1 MAEQGRGWLQ
11 TAALLGVMWIGM
23 PSAQAVTVL
32 DDRQQKV
39 QIAQAPQRIVSLLPS
54 LTETVCALKQ
64 CHKLV
69 GLDRYSNWP
78 ESVRPLPRM
87 GGGLD
92 PSIEAV
98 LAQRPDLVLMATSAR
113 GAERFQALG
122 LTVLVLEPRTHADVQ
137 RVLHTVAQVLGVP
150 KAQSDAVWRQIDAGV
165 MAAAQSLPPQ
175 AKGQKIYV
183 EVSPAPYGASE
194 SSFIGETLARLG
206 MRNILPASLGPFPK
220 INPEFVVRAQPD
232 VIMAGDS
239 SRASMA
245 RQTRATLCPPSS
257 RALSHRSATRSM
269 RSVRPWWTV
278 TIQRSP
284 MNVMPSMWE
293 LLGGVLAGP
302 SVLGTVSS
310 GAAAQLAPVPDPPR
324 GIHRTH

>member
-1 MAEQGRGWLQ
+1 MREARSFW
-11 TAALLGVMWIGM
+11 WIGLM
-23 PSAQAVTVL
+23 LCSALAQAVTVR
-32 DDRQQKV
+32 DDRQQDV
-39 QIAQAPQRIVSLLPS
+39 MIAKPPERIVSLLPS
-54 LTETVCALKQ
+54 LTETVCALGQ

-78 ESVRPLPRM
+78 ESVRQLPRM

-98 LAQRPDLVLMATSAR
+98 VAQRPDLVLMATSAR

-122 LTVLVLEPRTHADVQ
+122 LTVLVLEPRTHADAQ
-137 RVLHTVAQVLGVP
+137 RVLHTVAQALGVP
-150 KAQSDAVWRQIDAGV
+150 KAESDAVWRQIDAGV
-165 MAAAQSLPPQ
+165 VAAAQSLPSH

-239 SRASMA
+239 SRANMA
-245 RQTRATLCPPSS
+245 QRPGWSQLKAIQSGKVCAFSS
-257 RALSHRSATRSM
+257 EESDML
-269 RSVRPWWTV
+269 VR
-278 TIQRSP
+278 
-284 MNVMPSMWE
+284 
-293 LLGGVLAGP
+293 AGP
-302 SVLGTVSS
+302 RMAE
-310 GAAAQLAPVPDPPR
+310 GARLMVQCLQ
-324 GIHRTH
+324 RTAGDKP

>member
-1 MAEQGRGWLQ
+1 MLCS
-11 TAALLGVMWIGM
+11 AL
-23 PSAQAVTVL
+23 AQAVTVR
-32 DDRQQKV
+32 DDRQQDV
-39 QIAQAPQRIVSLLPS
+39 VIAKPPERIVSLLPS
-54 LTETVCALKQ
+54 LTETVCALGQ

-78 ESVRPLPRM
+78 ESVRQLPRM

-92 PSIEAV
+92 PSMEAV
-98 LAQRPDLVLMATSAR
+98 VAQRPDLVLMATSAR

-122 LTVLVLEPRTHADVQ
+122 LTVLVLEPRTHADAQ
-137 RVLHTVAQVLGVP
+137 RVLHTVAQALGVP

-165 MAAAQSLPPQ
+165 VAAAQSLPSH

-239 SRASMA
+239 SRANMTQRPGWSQLKA
-245 RQTRATLCPPSS
+245 IQSGKVCAFSS
-257 RALSHRSATRSM
+257 EESDML
-269 RSVRPWWTV
+269 VR
-278 TIQRSP
+278 
-284 MNVMPSMWE
+284 
-293 LLGGVLAGP
+293 AGP
-302 SVLGTVSS
+302 RIAE
-310 GAAAQLAPVPDPPR
+310 GARLMVQCLQ
-324 GIHRTH
+324 RTAGDKP

>member
-1 MAEQGRGWLQ
+1 MRDARSFW
-11 TAALLGVMWIGM
+11 WIGLLLC
-23 PSAQAVTVL
+23 SALAQAVTVR
-32 DDRQQKV
+32 DDRQQDIV
-39 QIAQAPQRIVSLLPS
+39 IAKPPERIVSLLPS
-54 LTETVCALKQ
+54 LTETVCALGQ

-78 ESVRPLPRM
+78 ESVRQLPRM

-92 PSIEAV
+92 PSIESVVA
-98 LAQRPDLVLMATSAR
+98 LRPDLVLMATSAR

-122 LTVLVLEPRTHADVQ
+122 LTVLVLEPRTHADAQ
-137 RVLHTVAQVLGVP
+137 RVLHTVAQALGVP

-165 MAAAQSLPPQ
+165 VAAAQSLPSH

-239 SRASMA
+239 SRANMA
-245 RQTRATLCPPSS
+245 QRPGWSQLKAIQSGKVCAFSS
-257 RALSHRSATRSM
+257 EESDML
-269 RSVRPWWTV
+269 VR
-278 TIQRSP
+278 
-284 MNVMPSMWE
+284 
-293 LLGGVLAGP
+293 AGP
-302 SVLGTVSS
+302 RIAE
-310 GAAAQLAPVPDPPR
+310 GARLMVQCLQ
-324 GIHRTH
+324 RTAGDKP